1 MIQVFI
7 EAEAGS
13 RDKNVYDEHTFEH
26 LETKQTCREYPY
38 PYGFIPGSLTDDDE
52 AVDCYII
59 TKRPLEAGTLV
70 DCEPAGLLE
79 FFEGDE
85 LDHKMIA
92 SLPGEPVDIG
102 DMLRIELSEFIYEIW
117 TRFPEIRVRVGEI
130 LPKQA
135 ADDYLAA
142 HRE

>member
-38 PYGFIPGSLTDDDE
+38 PYGFIPGTITDDDE

-59 TKRPLEAGTLV
+59 TPTPLTAGTLV
-70 DCEPAGLLE
+70 DCEPVGLLE
-79 FFEGDE
+79 LFEGDE
-85 LDHKMIA
+85 LDHKVIA
-92 SLPGEPVDIG
+92 ALPGETVEAG
-102 DMLRIELSEFIYEIW
+102 DMLRLELSEFIYEIF
-117 TRFPEIRVRVGEI
+117 TRFPEIHVRVGEI
-130 LPKQA
+130 LPKEA
-135 ADDYLAA
+135 AEEHLAA
-142 HRE
+142 HQE